1 MKREPAI
8 KVRIKDI
15 VSGKF
20 FHGNKEE
27 MKPSFLIT
35 PFGQKVSRVNILATV
50 TDKFLSEDET
60 YIFFVLDD
68 GTSSIRAKGFRE
80 KVEHMKKIEIGDRVI
95 VIGKLREWNDEVYVN
110 VEIMKKIDDPN
121 YETYRKLEILRELIP
136 YKKMITELKNMRE
149 KMSEEEFISEAKKK
163 FGIDEETV
171 SFILEKKVEEKKD
184 YKSEVIKLLR
194 ELDRGEGVEVFKI
207 FEVIALPPQEVD
219 SILTELLNEGK
230 IIEISPGKIKV
241 VI

>member
-136 YKKMITELKNMRE
+136 YKKMITELKSMRE
-149 KMSEEEFISEAKKK
+149 KMSEEEFISEAKRK
-163 FGIDEETV
+163 FGIDEETI